1 MHKLVSFITRKEVYE
16 QLSEVDIIDRQRF
29 VLYRIFSY
37 TGALVCLG
45 VFIQMELAIP
55 NPGFLPWLILSL
67 GCLMNFN
74 FFLTKD
80 ASKLQMHYWIM
91 MTAAFALLHVVAYS
105 CGGIRTGGSL
115 YWGAVIIYAF
125 YLLGKKAGQYY
136 TLAIIAH
143 FIFMFI
149 IGRYTT
155 ITNFA
160 MFKEDVALI
169 SQDFLTNGILTCFLI
184 ASLASYLQSGN
195 NVVVKSIEKSR
206 DALARQNEQLEKNN
220 ELLEAYSIGLQKT
233 NSDLEKFVS
242 IASHDL
248 KSPLR
253 AVAWLTAMIE
263 EDMEDKMPDEVKAN
277 FDIIKQRVGRM
288 ELLLNGLLEYT
299 KSEKFESNM
308 SEFTMNE
315 LLLDFLAIEKENCKI
330 TFEIQENMPSI
341 IAEESKI
348 RRVMANIID
357 NAIRF
362 NDKKDIQIKIH
373 SEADIHQTTFYIS
386 DNGPGIEEQFHDKIF
401 VLFQTLSR
409 RDDHETMGVGL
420 AVAKKIIEQRQGVI
434 WVNSEPGLGATFA
447 FSIPHKMKVNPLTNE
462 QMVAA

>member
-1 MHKLVSFITRKEVYE
+1 
-16 QLSEVDIIDRQRF
+16 
-29 VLYRIFSY
+29 
-37 TGALVCLG
+37 
-45 VFIQMELAIP
+45 
-55 NPGFLPWLILSL
+55 
-67 GCLMNFN
+67 
-74 FFLTKD
+74 
-80 ASKLQMHYWIM
+80 
-91 MTAAFALLHVVAYS
+91 
-105 CGGIRTGGSL
+105 
-115 YWGAVIIYAF
+115 
-125 YLLGKKAGQYY
+125 
-136 TLAIIAH
+136 
-143 FIFMFI
+143 MFI
-149 IGRYTT
+149 IGKYTT
-155 ITNFA
+155 LTNFA

-263 EDMEDKMPDEVKAN
+263 EDMEGKLPEEVKTN

-299 KSEKFESNM
+299 KSEKFETGM
-308 SEFTMNE
+308 SEFKMND
-315 LLLDFLAIEKENCKI
+315 LLLDFQAIEKENCKI
-330 TFEIQENMPSI
+330 TFDIQENMPAI

-348 RRVMANIID
+348 RRVLANLID

-373 SEADIHQTTFYIS
+373 SEEDIHQTTFYIT

-401 VLFQTLSR
+401 ILFQTLSR

-434 WVNSEPGLGATFA
+434 WVNSEPGHGATFA
-447 FSIPHKMKVNPLTNE
+447 FSIPHKMKVNPLMGE